1 MATKDKK
8 TKPLTEAQK
17 IRADR
22 AAGVITDNTSKT
34 GTATPGQASDKAI
47 AAGKTAG
54 LKTAKSVLKGPL
66 PVIGISS
73 ETGKPLTQPLPLYK
87 AGSQYTLL
95 PGLPS
100 DERAKLQRK
109 MYNLNLY
116 PKNYTPVFGMI
127 SPEEDAV
134 ALTKLMIVGEQ
145 KNLADVNDV
154 IELAKTDKNVK
165 NFLTTGG
172 YTKTGPAL
180 TDAATAASNLNT
192 YFLDMFNDKPSK
204 ADLKEYHSAINA
216 AERASKGSI
225 GAQQAEDIMLSVAT
239 KKANEL
245 ITAAKLGDPKA
256 QTKLEAGQ
264 LGRTVR
270 AIRNAYAD
278 NGLPVDDKKIYAKAV
293 KAARSDVA
301 YDNVVQGI
309 RLNAKTQWA
318 PFADYIDQGQSVKD
332 LVDPYITIRSQV
344 TGIPKE
350 QIKMSDMTDVVDA
363 DGKLK
368 SVTKYKSEK
377 YQSKEYLESVNFQQ
391 QKLNDIQ
398 VVLRN
403 FGIG

>member
-1 MATKDKK
+1 
-8 TKPLTEAQK
+8 
-17 IRADR
+17 
-22 AAGVITDNTSKT
+22 
-34 GTATPGQASDKAI
+34 
-47 AAGKTAG
+47 
-54 LKTAKSVLKGPL
+54 
-66 PVIGISS
+66 
-73 ETGKPLTQPLPLYK
+73 
-87 AGSQYTLL
+87 
-95 PGLPS
+95 
-100 DERAKLQRK
+100 
-109 MYNLNLY
+109 
-116 PKNYTPVFGMI
+116 
-127 SPEEDAV
+127 
-134 ALTKLMIVGEQ
+134 
-145 KNLADVNDV
+145 
-154 IELAKTDKNVK
+154 
-165 NFLTTGG
+165 
-172 YTKTGPAL
+172 
-180 TDAATAASNLNT
+180 
-192 YFLDMFNDKPSK
+192 MFNDKPSK

-363 DGKLK
+363 DGNLK